1 MFRPRWNLNTLLV
14 PLVGLVVLSACG
26 GFPEE
31 SQIRQFFRASQLR
44 DTQTLSNFAIVT
56 FAPATDGVVQSFDVV
71 SVSEEQKQ
79 PIQLKEL
86 AKAHEEAKM
95 ADDEFSKNKQKYQDS
110 NIEAIDRV
118 VKAEQ
123 KNAKVTGKDA
133 AIQAEWRKWRD
144 EAGQSSKKLSDARA
158 KLNNA
163 RPLIEL
169 SLENPRNP
177 VDATA
182 VDGDMVSK
190 VATIN
195 AKVKAPDGQ
204 IAQKT
209 LLITFQRV
217 VGKIGDKDVTGR
229 WVITSIKEGGAAAGT
244 SE

>member
-14 PLVGLVVLSACG
+14 PLVALGVLSACG

-56 FAPATDGVVQSFDVV
+56 FTPATDGVVQSFNVV

-86 AKAHEEAKM
+86 ARAHEEAKM
-95 ADDEFSKNKQKYQDS
+95 ADDEFSKNKQKYQDT

-123 KNAKVTGKDA
+123 RSAKVSGKDA
-133 AIQAEWRKWRD
+133 AVQAAWSKWRE

-158 KLNNA
+158 RLNNA

-177 VDATA
+177 VDATT
-182 VDGDMVSK
+182 VEGDMVTK
-190 VATIN
+190 VATVD
-195 AKVKAPDGQ
+195 AKVKTPDGQ
-204 IAQKT
+204 VVQKT
-209 LLITFQRV
+209 LLITMQRV
-217 VGKIGDKDVTGR
+217 VGKAGEKDVTGR
-229 WVITSIKEGGAAAGT
+229 WVITALKEGSAAPNT